1 MKIDAHEKCTS
12 DDINEV
18 LETNFIEVLKVKA
31 KSDLKEDLKLF
42 RIKKLEEKQVIC
54 KLEGQFRNLQVYRIV
69 IKNSDVTRNIVEA
82 WRVDHQFDDRAFMNS
97 VNSDI
102 LIKVRDVA
110 KVR

>member
-1 MKIDAHEKCTS
+1 MKQKKETFGVPDTAEYEMKIDAHEKCTS

-69 IKNSDVTRNIVEA
+69 IKNSDVTRNIVG
-82 WRVDHQFDDRAFMNS
+82 
-97 VNSDI
+97 
-102 LIKVRDVA
+102 VRDVA